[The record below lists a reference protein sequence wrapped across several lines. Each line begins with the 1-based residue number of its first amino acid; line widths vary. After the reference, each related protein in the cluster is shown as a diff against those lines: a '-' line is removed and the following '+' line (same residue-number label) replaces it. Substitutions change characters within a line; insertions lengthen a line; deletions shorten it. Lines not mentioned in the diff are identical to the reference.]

1 MLVREAGKS
10 DLVSVLELAR
20 RLDLYYEGL
29 ELDRIWLAEED
40 GKTAGLAV
48 LKRHS
53 DCLEL
58 CSLGVDG
65 PFRGQG
71 TAARLI
77 EEVERSVDGDL
88 FLATVIPDYF
98 QRLGFEA
105 ADGIPRAFI
114 DKRNSSWCEG
124 CDREK
129 CVIMMKKI

>member
-1 MLVREAGKS
+1 MLIREAGKS
-10 DLVSVLELAR
+10 DLVPVLELAR

-29 ELDRIWLAEED
+29 ELDRIWLAEEEW
-40 GKTAGLAV
+40 KTVGLAV

-58 CSLGVDG
+58 CSLGVEG

-88 FLATVIPDYF
+88 FLATIIPGYF
-98 QRLGFEA
+98 RRLGFEA
-105 ADGIPRAFI
+105 AAGVPRAFI

-129 CVIMMKKI
+129 CVIMVKKI